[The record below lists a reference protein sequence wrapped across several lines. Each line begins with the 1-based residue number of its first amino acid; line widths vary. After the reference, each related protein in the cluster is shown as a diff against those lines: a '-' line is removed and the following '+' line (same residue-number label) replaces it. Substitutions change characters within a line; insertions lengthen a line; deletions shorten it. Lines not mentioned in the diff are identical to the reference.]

1 MRLIKSC
8 CLGLFFCCVA
18 AGHAYAGFVD
28 HLANTDDIGLDKAP
42 HLGTSRILVIPIIV
56 EESNLVKADDMLAE
70 AESFYS
76 DSAEG
81 FTFVNYFRSVSQGRF
96 LLEVEISDPIY
107 FYSGGNAGECSPV
120 SEAANNESCCPFDYN
135 ASGVCTVER
144 GDLNSFDEATI
155 ALQGV
160 LNELDE
166 KVDFS
171 RYDINGAIPDQPDGH
186 IDGLMILTN
195 INFGG
200 IALPF
205 WRLCEAGFTP
215 GDACRDQNNV
225 SQDWIPLY
233 DGIMVPWVAI
243 SGVRSSGGV
252 AKALRVSVHEFG
264 HLLGF
269 LDLYDE
275 SHESTSLPYS
285 FMGGWGYG
293 EDVPVPT
300 AFSRYMIG
308 WGNPQQA
315 KGSGSYNLK
324 PAAQNGEFLRL
335 GAGLEYFLVENRSA
349 EGLWDADIAPAGLA
363 IHHIDESQLPGD
375 DPLAFILTIAQCVQ
389 CDAWAPLI
397 MIEQADGLFELQ
409 KAPGKRDDDGDLFW
423 VGDAFPAAASGEAF
437 NVLSATLNSNYYAG
451 DSSGI
456 ALHSIVAE
464 TDGSFSFTVEAP
476 TLDDACLDLRC
487 PHDMQCQDGTCVSTA
502 PTDEGCAC
510 QSQKADFGLWSLLFV
525 LTLFWRKNA
534 YRGVFPL

>member
-42 HLGTSRILVIPIIV
+42 HLGQSRVLVIPIIV
-56 EESNLVKADDMLAE
+56 EESNLVSGDELITSAKA
-70 AESFYS
+70 FYETS
-76 DSAEG
+76 DSG
-81 FTFVNYFRSVSQGRF
+81 FTFNRYFQSVSQGRF
-96 LLEVEISDPIY
+96 STEVELSEPVY
-107 FYSGGNAGECSPV
+107 FST
-120 SEAANNESCCPFDYN
+120 CPFSYN
-135 ASGVCTVER
+135 ASGICTVER
-144 GDLNSFDEATI
+144 GDINSFDEATI
-155 ALQGV
+155 ALQQV

-166 KVDFS
+166 KIDFS
-171 RYDINGAIPDQPDGH
+171 LYDINGAEPNLPDGY
-186 IDGLMILTN
+186 IDGLMIITN

-215 GDACRDQNNV
+215 GDACRDQRDTSN
-225 SQDWIPLY
+225 DWIPVY
-233 DGIMVPWVAI
+233 DGIMLPWVAI
-243 SGVRSSGGV
+243 SGVRSTGGIE
-252 AKALRVSVHEFG
+252 KALRVSVHEFG

-315 KGSGSYNLK
+315 KGSGSYNLQ

-335 GAGLEYFLVENRSA
+335 GTGHEYFLVENRSP

-409 KAPGKRDDDGDLFW
+409 KAPGKRDDDGDLFG

-437 NVLSATLNSNYYAG
+437 NALSATLNSNYYAG

-464 TDGSFSFTVEAP
+464 IDGSFSFTVEAP

-487 PHDMQCQDGTCVSTA
+487 PHDTQCQDGACVSTA

-510 QSQKADFGLWSLLFV
+510 QSQKADLGLWSLLFV
-525 LTLFWRKNA
+525 WTLFWRKNA
-534 YRGVFPL
+534 YRGFFSL